1 MASYKVPQDV
11 EADDKLIGPF
21 SFRQFIYIVVACLAA
36 VAAWGLAQIFI
47 GLIILPLP
55 IILLFG
61 ALALPLRK
69 DQPMEI
75 YLVAM
80 VRFFL
85 KPRVRLWQP
94 EGQVNLVTIIAPH
107 QKDEGFTPHISGH
120 EAQQRLSYL
129 AQVIDTQGWAARGV
143 TSTSMSSLN
152 DTITAE
158 ASMVDDIMDSSVG
171 IGRQFDSLIEQ
182 QDHLRK
188 QHMTDQVQGALHPTP
203 TPAAQQFQPFP
214 AQQQVISTQLASAA
228 PLVQPPP
235 SMPMTPP
242 TFNPYPLSM
251 HQHVLDPNGPTP
263 NTPAAPIVQPPALP
277 VLPAPVVP
285 SDMGPSPDIMRL
297 ANNKDLSISAIAR
310 EAHRL
315 EDDEEVVISLR

>member
-214 AQQQVISTQLASAA
+214 AQQQVISTQPASAA

-242 TFNPYPLSM
+242 TFNPYPSSM
-251 HQHVLDPNGPTP
+251 HQHVLDPSGPTP

>member
-21 SFRQFIYIVVACLAA
+21 SFRQFIYIIVACLAGA
-36 VAAWGLAQIFI
+36 AAWGLAQLFI
-47 GLIILPLP
+47 GLVILPLP

-107 QKDEGFTPHISGH
+107 QKDQVFTPHMSGS
-120 EAQQRLSYL
+120 EAQQQLSYL
-129 AQVIDTQGWAARGV
+129 ARVIDTQGWASRGV
-143 TSTSMSSLN
+143 TSTAMSSLN

-188 QHMTDQVQGALHPTP
+188 QHMTDQVQGALHPVPAP
-203 TPAAQQFQPFP
+203 TLQQFQQFPSQYAP
-214 AQQQVISTQLASAA
+214 AQPIEPTPVVQQNSAYE
-228 PLVQPPP
+228 
-235 SMPMTPP
+235 PMTQP
-242 TFNPYPLSM
+242 TFNPYPSSM
-251 HQHVLDPNGPTP
+251 HQHVVDPYGSQ
-263 NTPAAPIVQPPALP
+263 PAVQPAPVVQPQALP
-277 VLPAPVVP
+277 VLPAPVIP
-285 SDMGPSPDIMRL
+285 SDERPSPDIMRL

-315 EDDEEVVISLR
+315 EDDEEVVVSLR